1 MSFLHKILG
10 KDGASQMAVDPG
22 AHAAG
27 RVTLRPSYLGTRGA
41 YSLGAV
47 SGTMAAGLGVNSEIF
62 QFRWIHATR
71 LCLVRRVSVSGGG
84 IVAFAAGFGKFEL
97 MLARAWTA
105 DGTGG
110 TPVAFST
117 AETNKKRFDFPL
129 ASLSDTGV
137 RVASTAALGAGT
149 KTPQTNPLAIQTFG
163 VTATAG
169 ATLGNPGTDLWQR
182 DTADEYPIVLEQ
194 DQGLVIR
201 TTVPAT
207 GTWTFGVQVEW
218 AEIDPADAGTDWA

>member
-1 MSFLHKILG
+1 MSWMHRILG
-10 KDGASQMAVDPG
+10 KDGTSQAAVDPG
-22 AHAAG
+22 THAAI
-27 RVTLRPSYLGTRGA
+27 RATLRPGYLGTRGA
-41 YSLGAV
+41 YSLGVV
-47 SGTMAAGLGVNSEIF
+47 SGTMAAGLAANSEIF

-71 LCLVRRVSVSGGG
+71 LCLVRRVAVSGGG
-84 IVAFAAGFGKFEL
+84 IAAFAAGFGKFEL
-97 MLARAWTA
+97 MAARAWTA

-110 TPVAFST
+110 TAVVFST

-137 RVASTAALGAGT
+137 RIASTAALGAGT
-149 KTPQTNPLAIQTFG
+149 KTLQTNPLAIHTFG

-169 ATLGNPGTDLWQR
+169 ATLGAPGADLWKR
-182 DTADEYPIVLEQ
+182 DTADEYPILLEQ
-194 DQGLVIR
+194 DQGFIIR